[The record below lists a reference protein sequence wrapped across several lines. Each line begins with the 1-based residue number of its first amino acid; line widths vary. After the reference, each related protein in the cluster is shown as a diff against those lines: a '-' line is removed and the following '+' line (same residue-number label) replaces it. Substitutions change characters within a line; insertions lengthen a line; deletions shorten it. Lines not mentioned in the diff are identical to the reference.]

1 MGLDPGDEVITG
13 GGGDEDG
20 GSEATTGG
28 SEATTG
34 GGGDEDGGSEATT
47 GGSEATT
54 GGPDPTT
61 GGPDPTTGGPD
72 TTPPEGGGIGEVS
85 KLFIVACIFIPLLLV
100 GGFSVLYVLCT
111 DNQSRGRATKDS
123 SKKESKKLLATLAS
137 KNSASAKR
145 KSIVVGAV
153 QCPVQKG
160 KQ

>member
-34 GGGDEDGGSEATT
+34 GPDATT

-54 GGPDPTT
+54 GGPDATT
-61 GGPDPTTGGPD
+61 GGPDPTTL
-72 TTPPEGGGIGEVS
+72 PPEGGGIGEVS

-137 KNSASAKR
+137 KN
-145 KSIVVGAV
+145 
-153 QCPVQKG
+153 
-160 KQ
+160 